1 MFRRDPS
8 MVKSWNEKGPDYYA
22 PLQRQILDC
31 AVQMLAPGG
40 KLVYSTCTFDRDEDE
55 GTIEYILEKY
65 PQMAVVPQKPEYGF
79 EGSRGIEGCLRLFP
93 HRLEGEG
100 HFVALLE
107 KRTEKPDANV
117 KDLENAGEK
126 ALSDPLFGRGNRS
139 AGCAV
144 WRKTVSP
151 DRWFPEKRN
160 GKCLERE
167 KRGAKPDRRG
177 FFPPV

>member
-1 MFRRDPS
+1 MLRRRYVPPRSVDGKELETKK
-8 MVKSWNEKGPDYYA
+8 VPDYA

-79 EGSRGIEGCLRLFP
+79 EGSRGIEACLRLFP
-93 HRLEGEG
+93 HRLRAKR
-100 HFVALLE
+100 HLL
-107 KRTEKPDANV
+107 RCWRSGRRNQTPNV

-126 ALSDPLFGRGNRS
+126 ALSDPLLVEEIEARLCRVAEDG
-139 AGCAV
+139 
-144 WRKTVSP
+144 KP
-151 DRWFPEKRN
+151 DRWLPKS
-160 GKCLERE
+160 ERE
-167 KRGAKPDRRG
+167 N
-177 FFPPV
+177 V

>member
-1 MFRRDPS
+1 MFGAGNICVTSEAPEKMAGILPEFFDKILVDAPCSGEGMFRRDPS

-79 EGSRGIEGCLRLFP
+79 EGSRGIDGLSEIVSAPSGGR
-93 HRLEGEG
+93 
-100 HFVALLE
+100 
-107 KRTEKPDANV
+107 RT
-117 KDLENAGEK
+117 
-126 ALSDPLFGRGNRS
+126 FC
-139 AGCAV
+139 CAV
-144 WRKTVSP
+144 GEADGETRRKCQG
-151 DRWFPEKRN
+151 F
-160 GKCLERE
+160 GKCR
-167 KRGAKPDRRG
+167 
-177 FFPPV
+177 